1 MGSGCGED
9 KSIYGFETPHI
20 VPEMGSA
27 RLLELLAAT
36 RPGRRLWLPAA
47 HRTGQAQD
55 SGRKPAP
62 IAGNGCRR
70 DAPEAHHSFVGGERG
85 RLVYRRGAFL
95 LPSLILRLAFTC
107 AWIYV

>member
-1 MGSGCGED
+1 
-9 KSIYGFETPHI
+9 
-20 VPEMGSA
+20 MGSA

-36 RPGRRLWLPAA
+36 RPGRRLRLPAA

-70 DAPEAHHSFVGGERG
+70 DAPEACHSFVGGERG

-95 LPSLILRLAFTC
+95 LPSLNTPTC
-107 AWIYV
+107 LYVRVDLCHTMMVACTLHDGERPLY